1 MAISLWKNVSVA
13 MQSAIAATKTITAIT
28 KASPAVCSATS
39 NGYSNGDYVLLT
51 VQGMFQVHGRVFRVT
66 SAATDTF
73 ALEGCDSTLFD
84 TFSSGTAQK
93 LTFGTSITTALDW
106 SSSGGGFDQI
116 DTTTIHAGQKSS
128 IPGLPAAMAFNFNSI
143 WDPAD
148 AGLIALKT
156 ASDSQA
162 QRAVKL
168 TFGTGGAIVVFNGYV
183 GCSMAPGGSAQDKVT
198 TQVTISSTGASPTA
212 YSS

>member
-13 MQSAIAATKTITAIT
+13 VQSAIAATKTITAIT
-28 KASPAVCSATS
+28 KASPGVCSATA

-51 VQGMFQVHGRVFRVT
+51 VQGMFQVNGRVFRVT
-66 SAATDTF
+66 AAATDTF
-73 ALEGCDSTLFD
+73 ALEGCDTTLFD

-93 LTFGTSITTALDW
+93 LTFGTTVSTALDW
-106 SSSGGGFDQI
+106 TPSGGGFDFI
-116 DTTTIHAGQKSS
+116 DTTTIHAGAKSQ
-128 IPGLPAAMAFNFNSI
+128 IPGLPAAMSFSFNSI
-143 WDPAD
+143 WDPSDTA
-148 AGLIALKT
+148 LIALKT

-168 TFGTGGAIVVFNGYV
+168 VFGTGGAICVFNGYI
-183 GCSMAPGGSAQDKVT
+183 GASLAPGGTAQDKVT
-198 TQVTISSTGASPTA
+198 CPVTISSTGASPTT

>member
-1 MAISLWKNVSVA
+1 
-13 MQSAIAATKTITAIT
+13 
-28 KASPAVCSATS
+28 
-39 NGYSNGDYVLLT
+39 
-51 VQGMFQVHGRVFRVT
+51 MFQVHGRVFRVT

>member
-13 MQSAIAATKTITAIT
+13 VQSAIAATKTITAIT
-28 KASPAVCSATS
+28 KASPAVCSATA
-39 NGYSNGDYVLLT
+39 NGYSNGDYVLVLA
-51 VQGMFQVHGRVFRVT
+51 QGMHQVNGRVFRVT

-93 LTFGTSITTALDW
+93 LTFGTSVTTALDW
-106 SSSGGGFDQI
+106 SSTGGGFNMI
-116 DTTTIHAGQKSS
+116 DTTTIHAGQKSE
-128 IPGLPAAMAFNFNSI
+128 IPGLPNSMSFSFNSI
-143 WDPAD
+143 WDPSD
-148 AGLIALKT
+148 AGLVALKT

-198 TQVTISSTGASPTA
+198 TPVTISSTGATPTA